1 MNAQAQILVV
11 EPETAL
17 QAALSAWLEWEG
29 YDCACASDPEE
40 ALAIAEHERTDVA
53 LVSDGAAAWTG
64 SGLAQALKA
73 RREDLAVILM
83 CGGTRR
89 NKGSRRHAEGI
100 DEIPAPITRGAV
112 TQAVTRAVRWR
123 EAPRADRQACLI
135 FERAM
140 LKHAQ
145 ALRQACLAAPDDAD
159 AVLPHSL
166 GNLMEWRSPGARLHA
181 QRVTRLAQALGEA
194 LKLPARTMKTLDR
207 AAYLHD
213 LGKAALPEELL
224 HKPTPLSDLEIALI
238 RRHPQIAYDIL
249 ADVPELDEVAPI
261 VLATQERFDG
271 TGYPHGLAAL
281 EIPLCARIIAVVDA
295 FDLLTHGHPL
305 GAPLSLAEACAEL
318 VRAAGGQFDPDLVQV
333 WLRLADAET
342 RPAAR

>member
-29 YDCACASDPEE
+29 YDCAVASDPEE

-89 NKGSRRHAEGI
+89 RNKGSRRHAEGI

-123 EAPRADRQACLI
+123 EAPRADRQACLV
-135 FERAM
+135 FEQAM

-145 ALRQACLAAPDDAD
+145 ALRQACLTAPDDED

-166 GNLMEWRSPGARLHA
+166 GNLMEWRSP
-181 QRVTRLAQALGEA
+181 
-194 LKLPARTMKTLDR
+194 
-207 AAYLHD
+207 
-213 LGKAALPEELL
+213 
-224 HKPTPLSDLEIALI
+224 
-238 RRHPQIAYDIL
+238 
-249 ADVPELDEVAPI
+249 
-261 VLATQERFDG
+261 
-271 TGYPHGLAAL
+271 
-281 EIPLCARIIAVVDA
+281 
-295 FDLLTHGHPL
+295 
-305 GAPLSLAEACAEL
+305 
-318 VRAAGGQFDPDLVQV
+318 
-333 WLRLADAET
+333 
-342 RPAAR
+342 